1 MTWWLRSKL
10 IKETSQDKI
19 SDICESGRQRVDR
32 LLCLFWSVKG
42 TIPSLFSSSP
52 KDGIWSQVGSSGRS
66 NHSIVI
72 WENDG
77 DVVVL
82 EDRKGD

>member
-1 MTWWLRSKL
+1 MFVLECVVEQYVL
-10 IKETSQDKI
+10 Y
-19 SDICESGRQRVDR
+19 
-32 LLCLFWSVKG
+32 
-42 TIPSLFSSSP
+42 SP
-52 KDGIWSQVGSSGRS
+52 TDGIWSQVSGSGRS

-82 EDRKGD
+82 EDRRGD